1 MSGDNQL
8 FLNFSLF
15 KLYYSTL
22 ELEVSNS
29 NFSTIVMINY
39 LMFQKF
45 KILKHDEFNNF
56 NFFFLVWGPELLLL
70 NGIQHVKFLNRR

>member
-15 KLYYSTL
+15 KLYYSFLKKKKLYYSTL

-56 NFFFLVWGPELLLL
+56 NFFSHVWA
-70 NGIQHVKFLNRR
+70 